1 MKIVYMDHAA
11 TTPIAPEVFEA
22 MTPYLTEKYG
32 NPSSLYSVGREAKRA
47 VEEARAVVAGSIGA
61 QPEEIIFTGCGTEAD
76 NAAIKGV
83 MFKIKEKRDHI
94 ITCAIEHHAVL
105 DTAHWMETQG
115 FSVTVIP
122 VDSDGLV
129 DPAAVEAAVT
139 DKTGLISIMHANNEI
154 GSIQPIGEIGQM
166 AWDRKIRMHTDA
178 VQSFGHIPVAVDD
191 LNVDLLSISAHKLN
205 GPKGVGALYVRKG
218 TRTDRFMHGGGQERN
233 RRAGTEN
240 VAGIVGFA
248 RAIELNMA
256 DRDRESARLTEI
268 RDYIIDGIVKSIEK
282 VKVNGHREKRLPNNI
297 NVCFEAIEG
306 ESLLLTLDARGICA
320 SSGSACTSGAL
331 EPSHVLLGI
340 GLPAEIAHGSL
351 RLTLGRGTTKADADY
366 VLEVLPSIVANLRAM
381 SPLWNS

>member
-1 MKIVYMDHAA
+1 MKIVYLDNAA
-11 TTPIAPEVFEA
+11 TTPVAPEVFEA

-32 NPSSLYSVGREAKRA
+32 NPSSLYSVGRDAKRA

-83 MFKIKEKRDHI
+83 MYKIKEKRDHI

-105 DTAHWMETQG
+105 DPIHWLETQG
-115 FSVTVIP
+115 FSVTVVP

-139 DKTGLISIMHANNEI
+139 DRTGLISLMHANNEI
-154 GSIQPIGEIGQM
+154 GTIQPIGEIGQM
-166 AWDRKIRMHTDA
+166 AWDRKIRIHTDA

-205 GPKGVGALYVRKG
+205 GPKGVGVLYVRKG
-218 TRTDRFMHGGGQERN
+218 TRMEKFMQGGGQEHS

-240 VAGIVGFA
+240 VAGIVGLA
-248 RAIELNMA
+248 RAIELNIAGMDKEA
-256 DRDRESARLTEI
+256 ARQIEL
-268 RDYIIDGIVKSIEK
+268 RDYIIDGIVNSIEK
-282 VKVNGHREKRLPNNI
+282 VRVNGHREKRLPNNV

-306 ESLLLTLDARGICA
+306 ESLLLTLDAQGICA

-351 RLTLGRGTTKADADY
+351 RLTLGRGTTKEDADHI
-366 VLEVLPSIVANLRAM
+366 LKVLPGIVANLRAM
-381 SPLWNS
+381 SPLWNG